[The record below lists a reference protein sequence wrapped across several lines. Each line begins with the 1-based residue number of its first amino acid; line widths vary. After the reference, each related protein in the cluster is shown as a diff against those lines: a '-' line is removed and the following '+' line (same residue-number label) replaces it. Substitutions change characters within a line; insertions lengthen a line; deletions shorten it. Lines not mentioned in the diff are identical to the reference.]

1 MVKFFDWLEANTSRT
16 RKLVLLSTIFIYLLI
31 VLILFTGSV
40 IWALPITEQVVTLFM
55 IFTGLVGSVYGFFT
69 GTSSKKSAELSD
81 KAAEMMMKKINEM
94 EKN

>member
-31 VLILFTGSV
+31 VLLLFTGSI
-40 IWALPITEQVVTLFM
+40 IWAIPITEQVVTLFM
-55 IFTGLVGSVYGFFT
+55 IFTGLIASVYGFFT
-69 GTSSKKSAELSD
+69 GTSSKKSTELGD